1 MRINGNERRQRN
13 ETSKEFIAIIALAR
27 VTQSDSN
34 VTNENMARIEVERYI
49 LKVEA
54 SDEIMNWMWDVKE
67 RK

>member
-1 MRINGNERRQRN
+1 M
-13 ETSKEFIAIIALAR
+13 A
-27 VTQSDSN
+27 QSDSN

-54 SDEIMNWMWDVKE
+54 SGEIMNWVWDVKE

>member
-13 ETSKEFIAIIALAR
+13 ETSKEFIAIIALAK